1 MSVLHAVTMNHVPT
15 DCKGQK
21 TVLLQWFSN
30 CSLTVGNE
38 KHTGL
43 LQQPLLPTS
52 IHPTPKKERNSLNR
66 KPLKR
71 TLKNSDKVLKCSF
84 PQLMVPGM
92 GSRE

>member
-43 LQQPLLPTS
+43 LQQPLPNTS
-52 IHPTPKKERNSLNR
+52 PPHPKKGLDK
-66 KPLKR
+66 KPLK
-71 TLKNSDKVLKCSF
+71 TVLKIHDKDAE
-84 PQLMVPGM
+84 V
-92 GSRE
+92 